1 MSQTYIFEH
10 GAVGGH
16 LGVIRVPLTAEQ
28 IAIVNEACLDYVL
41 PADIVVAGIQAL
53 EAIAAAHALAALTD
67 TEVSDMIREGRNIMA
82 QADVAEVIA

>member
-10 GAVGGH
+10 GAPGGH
-16 LGVIRVPLTAEQ
+16 LGVIRVPLTARQ
-28 IAIVNEACLDYVL
+28 IAIVDEACLDYVE

-53 EAIAAAHALAALTD
+53 EAAAAAHAYA
-67 TEVSDMIREGRNIMA
+67 A